1 MSDIN
6 NNLGIYND
14 ENNKENN
21 DSTEFN
27 LNDHIL
33 QGIEFN
39 NYSKLYEISGNVRHH
54 LLENS
59 SSEKWGSIVEAFN
72 GDESTSK
79 NKQNEVE
86 FSTHNDDNDDELN
99 KELNKFA
106 TEYKTY
112 ASSDINHL
120 DPEPSVELMN
130 EKLDDLK
137 EGFGCKKREGF
148 EDKLKTETI
157 RGKIETSALRM
168 NSMYYHYFVYF
179 IITVTLLSFTF
190 NIMVNPNANVMNAM
204 FVVGALLLVFFISRK
219 FGV

>member
-1 MSDIN
+1 MSNIN

-14 ENNKENN
+14 ENN

-27 LNDHIL
+27 LNNHIL

-39 NYSKLYEISGNVRHH
+39 NYSKLYEISGNVRQHF
-54 LLENS
+54 LENS

-72 GDESTSK
+72 GDDSTSK

-86 FSTHNDDNDDELN
+86 FSTDNDDNDDELN

-120 DPEPSVELMN
+120 DPEPSVDLMN
-130 EKLDDLK
+130 QKLDDLK

-148 EDKLKTETI
+148 EDKLKRETI
-157 RGKIETSALRM
+157 RGKIENSALRM

>member
-1 MSDIN
+1 MSNIN

-14 ENNKENN
+14 EKN

-54 LLENS
+54 FIENS

-72 GDESTSK
+72 GDDSTSK

-86 FSTHNDDNDDELN
+86 FSTDNDDNDNDNELN

-106 TEYKTY
+106 TEYNTY

-120 DPEPSVELMN
+120 DPEPSVDLMSK
-130 EKLDDLK
+130 KLDDIK
-137 EGFGCKKREGF
+137 EGFACKKREGF
-148 EDKLKTETI
+148 EDKLKKETI
-157 RGKIETSALRM
+157 KGKIETSTLRM

-179 IITVTLLSFTF
+179 LITVTLLSFTF

>member
-1 MSDIN
+1 MSNIN

-14 ENNKENN
+14 ENN

-27 LNDHIL
+27 LNNHIL

-39 NYSKLYEISGNVRHH
+39 NYSKLYEISGNVRHNF
-54 LLENS
+54 LENS

-72 GDESTSK
+72 GDDSISK
-79 NKQNEVE
+79 NKQNEVD
-86 FSTHNDDNDDELN
+86 FSTDNDDNDDELN

-120 DPEPSVELMN
+120 DPEPSIELMSK
-130 EKLDDLK
+130 KLDDLK

-157 RGKIETSALRM
+157 RGKIETSALVM

>member
-179 IITVTLLSFTF
+179 IIAVTLLSFTF

>member
-14 ENNKENN
+14 ENN

-27 LNDHIL
+27 LNNHIL

-39 NYSKLYEISGNVRHH
+39 NYSKLYEINGNVRHH
-54 LLENS
+54 FLENS

-72 GDESTSK
+72 GDDSTSK
-79 NKQNEVE
+79 NKQNEVVRD
-86 FSTHNDDNDDELN
+86 NDDNNDEFN

-112 ASSDINHL
+112 VSSDINHL
-120 DPEPSVELMN
+120 DPEPSIDLMSK
-130 EKLDDLK
+130 KLDVLK

-148 EDKLKTETI
+148 QDKLKRETM
-157 RGKIETSALRM
+157 RGKIENSTLKM

-179 IITVTLLSFTF
+179 IIAATLLSFTF

-204 FVVGALLLVFFISRK
+204 FVVGALLLVFFISRN

>member
-1 MSDIN
+1 MSNIN

-14 ENNKENN
+14 ENN

-27 LNDHIL
+27 LNNHIL

-54 LLENS
+54 FLENS

-72 GDESTSK
+72 GDDSTSK
-79 NKQNEVE
+79 NKQNEVD
-86 FSTHNDDNDDELN
+86 FSTDNDDNDDELN

-120 DPEPSVELMN
+120 DPEPSIELMSK
-130 EKLDDLK
+130 KLDDLK